1 MSDVKSIDSGIS
13 VPGHRLA
20 VPILE
25 SFPTRGAEI
34 SLSLSPSLSPSL
46 SLSFPLSLFPS
57 LPLSFSLSLF
67 LHLAQQK
74 VINYASRE
82 SGGSLFPQ
90 AQRWASFRQ
99 QCGPVYSASLVQ
111 RNQRSLVLPS
121 AILFSRARR
130 IDLALGIVSPFV
142 RPRREILPGRTFRRL
157 VTPPP
162 LITPRPQRSSL
173 AVALPGF
180 FETRTLHRASI
191 DARRDLNDTTI
202 SVGLFMVARYGNA
215 IAQSWFWRR
224 ARPYSIAFKNFL
236 KPTVLWIFY
245 FSASQHQDGSTESCT
260 IHNT

>member
-1 MSDVKSIDSGIS
+1 MKSIYSEII

-20 VPILE
+20 IVDPRKLLKA
-25 SFPTRGAEI
+25 RCGNL
-34 SLSLSPSLSPSL
+34 SLSLSLPLPSSLPPPFSL
-46 SLSFPLSLFPS
+46 SLSLSLY
-57 LPLSFSLSLF
+57 
-67 LHLAQQK
+67 LAQK

-130 IDLALGIVSPFV
+130 IDPALGIVSPFV

-173 AVALPGF
+173 AVPGF
-180 FETRTLHRASI
+180 FKTRTLHRASI
-191 DARRDLNDTTI
+191 DVRRDLNDTTI
-202 SVGLFMVARYGNA
+202 SVGLFMVARSDNA

-224 ARPYSIAFKNFL
+224 ARPYLIAFKNFL
-236 KPTVLWIFY
+236 KPTVLLNSLFLHL
-245 FSASQHQDGSTESCT
+245 SASRWDS
-260 IHNT
+260 ILHNT